1 MSKKKEDGGGGALV
15 GNIPALSQYVST
27 LLPRGSYPAN
37 TNKKLSI
44 LGPLVPNRVIT
55 FIP

>member
-1 MSKKKEDGGGGALV
+1 MCVGGALV

-27 LLPRGSYPAN
+27 PLSQGPYPAN

-44 LGPLVPNRVIT
+44 LGPLVPNRIIT